1 MRGGGLFPWR
11 ADPSVSAQVALGLTP
26 DDDGTMDGMLAS
38 LDKAGR
44 VVIPKEAR
52 DQLGLGPEVQFEVT
66 LTGDGL
72 LLTPLRRSARRIV
85 EVNGWPV
92 IEAVRGVTTTDADVQ
107 RWRDDGQ
114 R

>member
-1 MRGGGLFPWR
+1 MPGPKLLQAG
-11 ADPSVSAQVALGLTP
+11 SVIVLSPLNGIV
-26 DDDGTMDGMLAS
+26 DGMLAS

-52 DQLGLGPEVQFEVT
+52 DQLGLGPDAQFEVT

-72 LLTPLRRSARRIV
+72 LLTPLRKPRRRIV
-85 EVNGWPV
+85 DVDGWPV
-92 IEAVRGVTTTDADVQ
+92 IEAVRGVAVTDADVQ

>member
-1 MRGGGLFPWR
+1 VWR
-11 ADPSVSAQVALGLTP
+11 AYRASGFHTARAVLGLTP
-26 DDDGTMDGMLAS
+26 DDDGIMDGMLAS

-85 EVNGWPV
+85 EIDGWPV

>member
-1 MRGGGLFPWR
+1 M
-11 ADPSVSAQVALGLTP
+11 
-26 DDDGTMDGMLAS
+26 AS

-52 DQLGLGPEVQFEVT
+52 DQLGLAPEAQFDVT
-66 LTGDGL
+66 VTGDAL
-72 LLTPLRRSARRIV
+72 LLTPVRRPGRRII
-85 EVNGWPV
+85 EIDGWPV
-92 IEAVRGVTTTDADVQ
+92 IEAVRGLTVTDADVQ

>member
-1 MRGGGLFPWR
+1 
-11 ADPSVSAQVALGLTP
+11 
-26 DDDGTMDGMLAS
+26 MLAS

-52 DQLGLGPEVQFEVT
+52 DRLGLAPDAQFDVT

-72 LLTPLRRSARRIV
+72 LLTPIRRAGRRIV
-85 EVNGWPV
+85 EVDGWPV
-92 IEAVRGVTTTDADVQ
+92 IEAVRGMTVTDADVQ

>member
-1 MRGGGLFPWR
+1 MPR
-11 ADPSVSAQVALGLTP
+11 SAETYIQT
-26 DDDGTMDGMLAS
+26 DDGTVDGMLAS

-72 LLTPLRRSARRIV
+72 LLTPLRRAARRIV
-85 EVNGWPV
+85 EIDGWPV

>member
-1 MRGGGLFPWR
+1 
-11 ADPSVSAQVALGLTP
+11 
-26 DDDGTMDGMLAS
+26 MDGMLAS

-52 DQLGLGPEVQFEVT
+52 EQLGLLPEVQLEVT
-66 LTGDGL
+66 VTGDGL
-72 LLTPLRRSARRIV
+72 LLTPLRRPGRRIV
-85 EVNGWPV
+85 EVDGWPV
-92 IEAVRGVTTTDADVQ
+92 IEALPGVSVTDADVQ

>member
-1 MRGGGLFPWR
+1 MNEGTE
-11 ADPSVSAQVALGLTP
+11 ALNGRE
-26 DDDGTMDGMLAS
+26 DGMLAS

-52 DQLGLGPEVQFEVT
+52 DQLGLGRSDVQFEVT

-72 LLTPLRRSARRIV
+72 LLTPLRRASRRVV
-85 EVNGWPV
+85 EVDGWPV
-92 IEAVRGVTTTDADVQ
+92 IEAAPGMTVTDADVQ